1 MTDARRRLGARA
13 EQLVADHY
21 TAAGYTIESR
31 NFRCPAGE
39 IDLIAARGELLVFI
53 EVRSTTT
60 DYLDS
65 PTRTVAPAK
74 QRRIALTADR
84 YLAAR
89 AHAPRDIR
97 FDVVG
102 VRFDRSGERGRGA
115 ARLQPIENAFTPPW
129 AF

>member
-1 MTDARRRLGARA
+1 MSERNRLGAHA

-21 TAAGYTIESR
+21 TADGYTIEAR
-31 NFRCPAGE
+31 NYRCPLGE
-39 IDLIAARGELLVFI
+39 IDLIAARGDLLVFI

-65 PTRTVAPAK
+65 PTRTVSAAK
-74 QRRIALTADR
+74 QKRIARTADR

-89 AHAPRDIR
+89 PQAPRDIR

-102 VRFDRSGERGRGA
+102 VHLGNKKKGRGA
-115 ARLQPIENAFTPPW
+115 ARLQPIANAFTPPW